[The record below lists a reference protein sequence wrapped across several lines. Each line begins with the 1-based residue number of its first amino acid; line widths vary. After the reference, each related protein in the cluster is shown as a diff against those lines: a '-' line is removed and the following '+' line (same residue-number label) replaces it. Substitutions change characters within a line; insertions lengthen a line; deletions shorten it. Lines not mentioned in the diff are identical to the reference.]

1 MGTDHKEKLI
11 RVLQILEETDEKSP
25 MNARQILKYLEEEY
39 QIEQV
44 DRRSVYRDI
53 KMLQFCG
60 YEIYQCADKKMGWYM
75 KKHIFSDWEIKIML
89 DAVQQARC
97 ISAKEAKEL
106 KERLLDLTSK
116 RSRSRF
122 CHMMTPKAGNMD
134 SDRETGYYIETML
147 EAMYLHKKIE
157 FQYTE
162 VNEKLQKVLR
172 REGKKYSLNLY
183 EIYWSDNTYYL
194 IGAHDHY
201 DRLTSYRLDRIENL
215 EISQSDAIDAVEK
228 IGPNPEL
235 IIRKYIEESVN
246 HFLGETVRIEVE
258 YKPEPATNAILYD
271 FVGKNVS
278 VQKLENENC
287 RAVFYKMNSVTLLG
301 WFMKYMDKFM
311 VIEPQMLREN
321 IKTKL
326 ENTLE
331 IMNNINGS
339 Q

>member
-25 MNARQILKYLEEEY
+25 MNATQILKYLEEEY

-172 REGKKYSLNLY
+172 RERKKYSLNLY
-183 EIYWSDNTYYL
+183 
-194 IGAHDHY
+194 
-201 DRLTSYRLDRIENL
+201 
-215 EISQSDAIDAVEK
+215 
-228 IGPNPEL
+228 
-235 IIRKYIEESVN
+235 
-246 HFLGETVRIEVE
+246 
-258 YKPEPATNAILYD
+258 
-271 FVGKNVS
+271 
-278 VQKLENENC
+278 
-287 RAVFYKMNSVTLLG
+287 
-301 WFMKYMDKFM
+301 
-311 VIEPQMLREN
+311 
-321 IKTKL
+321 
-326 ENTLE
+326 
-331 IMNNINGS
+331 
-339 Q
+339 

>member
-1 MGTDHKEKLI
+1 M
-11 RVLQILEETDEKSP
+11 
-25 MNARQILKYLEEEY
+25 
-39 QIEQV
+39 
-44 DRRSVYRDI
+44 
-53 KMLQFCG
+53 
-60 YEIYQCADKKMGWYM
+60 
-75 KKHIFSDWEIKIML
+75 
-89 DAVQQARC
+89 
-97 ISAKEAKEL
+97 
-106 KERLLDLTSK
+106 
-116 RSRSRF
+116 
-122 CHMMTPKAGNMD
+122 
-134 SDRETGYYIETML
+134 
-147 EAMYLHKKIE
+147 
-157 FQYTE
+157 
-162 VNEKLQKVLR
+162 LR

-278 VQKLENENC
+278 VQKL
-287 RAVFYKMNSVTLLG
+287 NSVTLLG

>member
-1 MGTDHKEKLI
+1 MIDLQVIGLI
-11 RVLQILEETDEKSP
+11 
-25 MNARQILKYLEEEY
+25 
-39 QIEQV
+39 
-44 DRRSVYRDI
+44 
-53 KMLQFCG
+53 
-60 YEIYQCADKKMGWYM
+60 
-75 KKHIFSDWEIKIML
+75 
-89 DAVQQARC
+89 
-97 ISAKEAKEL
+97 EL
-106 KERLLDLTSK
+106 KILSK
-116 RSRSRF
+116 RPRQKR
-122 CHMMTPKAGNMD
+122 
-134 SDRETGYYIETML
+134 
-147 EAMYLHKKIE
+147 KIPRK
-157 FQYTE
+157 T
-162 VNEKLQKVLR
+162 
-172 REGKKYSLNLY
+172 
-183 EIYWSDNTYYL
+183 T
-194 IGAHDHY
+194 
-201 DRLTSYRLDRIENL
+201 
-215 EISQSDAIDAVEK
+215 
-228 IGPNPEL
+228 GPNPEL

-278 VQKLENENC
+278 VQKLENGNC

>member
-1 MGTDHKEKLI
+1 
-11 RVLQILEETDEKSP
+11 
-25 MNARQILKYLEEEY
+25 
-39 QIEQV
+39 
-44 DRRSVYRDI
+44 
-53 KMLQFCG
+53 
-60 YEIYQCADKKMGWYM
+60 M
-75 KKHIFSDWEIKIML
+75 KKSLTF
-89 DAVQQARC
+89 
-97 ISAKEAKEL
+97 
-106 KERLLDLTSK
+106 RL
-116 RSRSRF
+116 
-122 CHMMTPKAGNMD
+122 
-134 SDRETGYYIETML
+134 
-147 EAMYLHKKIE
+147 
-157 FQYTE
+157 
-162 VNEKLQKVLR
+162 
-172 REGKKYSLNLY
+172 
-183 EIYWSDNTYYL
+183 W
-194 IGAHDHY
+194 
-201 DRLTSYRLDRIENL
+201 LDRIENL

-278 VQKLENENC
+278 VQKLENGNC